1 MLRLLIDRTIQKTT
15 KIRFCFYTGS
25 GIETETTV
33 ELKNGGGVLGVGD
46 SAIGTAE
53 GLAMATGT
61 LAASEDTLQRS
72 YSTSSIED
80 ILHQS
85 QWTMSQIEYLDSP
98 FKSRSSSCD
107 DLVSL
112 SGSPTP
118 TLTPTKGHFKL

>member
-1 MLRLLIDRTIQKTT
+1 MLCSPIDRTVQKTT

-25 GIETETTV
+25 GTETGAID
-33 ELKNGGGVLGVGD
+33 LKNDGGIPGVGD
-46 SAIGTAE
+46 SAIGAAE
-53 GLAMATGT
+53 GLAAATVE

-80 ILHQS
+80 ILRQS
-85 QWTMSQIEYLDSP
+85 QWTMSPVECLDSP
-98 FKSRSSSCD
+98 FKTRSSSCD

-118 TLTPTKGHFKL
+118 TPTPTGAHFKL